1 MSIKDFKRYKCDECD
16 KNFTLNIELKA
27 YIAAAHDKIF
37 NCDQCGKNL
46 ATRCNSLQKKFH
58 KSHLQIGIG
67 ITHKSQYRLRSIIAC
82 KKICPKGFGQKLPIM
97 VNGTELKSFI

>member
-1 MSIKDFKRYKCDECD
+1 MWQKFHTKYWVG
-16 KNFTLNIELKA
+16 LKG
-27 YIAAAHDKIF
+27 YIAAAHEKKDSIVINVAKIWL
-37 NCDQCGKNL
+37 QPTG
-46 ATRCNSLQKKFH
+46 CNSLQKIFH

>member
-1 MSIKDFKRYKCDECD
+1 MFIKDFKKYKGDECG
-16 KNFTLNIELKA
+16 KNFTLNIGSKG
-27 YIAAAHDKIF
+27 YIAAAHEKKI
-37 NCDQCGKNL
+37 NVAKIWLQPTG
-46 ATRCNSLQKKFH
+46 CNSLQKIFH

>member
-46 ATRCNSLQKKFH
+46 ATRSACYKPYISLQLFRFLTTLLNEVRPNLDFFFK
-58 KSHLQIGIG
+58 IG
-67 ITHKSQYRLRSIIAC
+67 H
-82 KKICPKGFGQKLPIM
+82 F
-97 VNGTELKSFI
+97 N

>member
-1 MSIKDFKRYKCDECD
+1 MSIKDFKRYKCDECK

-46 ATRCNSLQKKFH
+46 ATAYRMQFFAKNIP
-58 KSHLQIGIG
+58 QI
-67 ITHKSQYRLRSIIAC
+67 TFTNWNWYH
-82 KKICPKGFGQKLPIM
+82 
-97 VNGTELKSFI
+97 T

>member
-46 ATRCNSLQKKFH
+46 ATRCNSLQKNSTNHIYKLELV
-58 KSHLQIGIG
+58 SHI
-67 ITHKSQYRLRSIIAC
+67 RVSIDHD
-82 KKICPKGFGQKLPIM
+82 
-97 VNGTELKSFI
+97 TS